1 MTGGRFVTAVALRRR
16 SECHNDA
23 VRFRRLMESIEGH
36 MERGN
41 RHMEQGNLYMER
53 GNRHME
59 RGNALMEE
67 GNLHME
73 RGNLHMER
81 GNRHMERGNAL
92 MEEVREEIRFTREE
106 VRLSREQ
113 HADLRIFIRES
124 SLRAERFTERVVAE
138 LQKLSAGQ
146 DDLRGESRAQTK
158 ALLLVLDRLGPGAS
172 PG

>member
-1 MTGGRFVTAVALRRR
+1 
-16 SECHNDA
+16 
-23 VRFRRLMESIEGH
+23 MESIEGH
-36 MERGN
+36 MECGN

-73 RGNLHMER
+73 RGN
-81 GNRHMERGNAL
+81 RHMERGNAL
-92 MEEVREEIRFTREE
+92 MEEVREEIRLTREE